1 MPGPTSTTD
10 LGGKPDSNSPDDSRR
25 AVAYLVAPESDE
37 YVAIMSVLEGSAT
50 DLTPAEVVS
59 TLRERSTGAD
69 LRVVETRLAQLR
81 EWGAASAR
89 SDQTHVR
96 RVQDLLLRNFRYT
109 ATRHGRQVQRFYET
123 VLAGTPVMREIPLQ
137 SLNAVVVALE
147 ALGEVGD
154 DGRDEAWVRARVNEV
169 FTAHDDLDS
178 SLVGAEDTL
187 MGLADRFDLD
197 DDRTGDLKTLLVGY
211 ATRVAVELD
220 KGADRALIALRQLAG
235 QFGELARMT
244 VAGSAAADLI
254 GRDLLA
260 ASKGGDVRDWQGM
273 AAWFDPK
280 SGRSARFQ
288 ARMVRAIPTF
298 HANLRRLHTADESGT
313 SRARAL
319 ILARACLDLD
329 YGPQVFLAAVGDHAW
344 RKLHGE
350 ADDPGAGR
358 VPPWREGP
366 QVAVAAGLRSHGK
379 AGVRGRAAAPVDDTA
394 ARLAVAQARRER
406 LARHR
411 EQLREVLAAGPGD
424 ALSDGAA
431 RVALAVL
438 LDAIRQGAVGGRR
451 RASKDGLACTVSW
464 TGAGTGLL
472 RAPSWRVWL
481 PGRAVVFHAPAARPR
496 AAVTA
501 EAEPAGPVRIRADGI
516 LIEGI
521 VA

>member
-1 MPGPTSTTD
+1 VD
-10 LGGKPDSNSPDDSRR
+10 LGGSAESGQPDDARR

-37 YVAIMSVLEGSAT
+37 YVAIMSVLEGSAS
-50 DLTPAEVVS
+50 DLTPAEVVLA
-59 TLRERSTGAD
+59 LRERGTAAD
-69 LRVVETRLAQLR
+69 LRMVEARLAKLR

-123 VLAGTPVMREIPLQ
+123 VLAGTPVMREIPMQ

-147 ALGEVGD
+147 ALGERAEASAD
-154 DGRDEAWVRARVNEV
+154 DEAWVRARVNEV

-197 DDRTGDLKTLLVGY
+197 DERTGELKTLLVGY

-220 KGADRALIALRQLAG
+220 KGADRALIALRGLSG
-235 QFGELARMT
+235 GYGELARIT
-244 VAGSAAADLI
+244 VSGSAAADLI

-260 ASKGGDVRDWQGM
+260 ASKGGVVRDWQGLEK
-273 AAWFDPK
+273 WFDPR

-288 ARMVRAIPTF
+288 ARMVQAIPTF
-298 HANLRRLHTADESGT
+298 HANLRRLHTAGESGT

-319 ILARACLDLD
+319 LLARACLDANH
-329 YGPQVFLAAVGDHAW
+329 GSQVYLAALGDHSW

-350 ADDPGAGR
+350 PDDPGAGR

-366 QVAVAAGLRSHGK
+366 QVAVPLGLRSHGK
-379 AGVRGRAAAPVDDTA
+379 AGVRGRAAPPLDDTA
-394 ARLAVAQARRER
+394 ARQAVGEARLER
-406 LARHR
+406 LRRHQD
-411 EQLREVLAAGPGD
+411 QLREVLAAAPGET
-424 ALSDGAA
+424 LSDGAA
-431 RVALAVL
+431 RVALAAL
-438 LDAIRQGAVGGRR
+438 LDAVRQGAVGGRR
-451 RASKDGLACTVSW
+451 RASKDGLACTVFW
-464 TGAGTGLL
+464 TGVGTGLL
-472 RAPSWRVWL
+472 QAPSWRVWL
-481 PGRAVVFHAPAARPR
+481 PGRAIIFHQPADRPR
-496 AAVTA
+496 APVTTA
-501 EAEPAGPVRIRADGI
+501 AEPVGQIRMRVDG
-516 LIEGI
+516 LVLDGI